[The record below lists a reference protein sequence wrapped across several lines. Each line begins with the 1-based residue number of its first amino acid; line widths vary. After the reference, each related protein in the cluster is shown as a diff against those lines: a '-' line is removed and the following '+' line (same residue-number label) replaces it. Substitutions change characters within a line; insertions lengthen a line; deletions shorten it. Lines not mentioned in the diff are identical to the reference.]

1 METKGILIWTVFSVI
16 YAWLTPSAVRKR
28 SLSDWEDGARQIKAR
43 LFTVLDSD
51 NTIHRQVARIVS
63 SKLFDHDPILRALTK
78 APAVQPDLGQ
88 RESTSGPDLPADP
101 YRPVPMLPRV
111 KARGLTF
118 GRLLE
123 GPELP
128 SLNSTSG
135 SAFPLADGPE
145 AETPEEEA
153 PMPKPFL
160 CPSPPPYSTRES
172 ALVQARTADSNS
184 SGEETSIPEPFQY
197 ESPQKTSIPRHDL
210 PETIGSK
217 KGLKLSNG
225 YKHTPKFKI
234 LLAKPQETQHPQS
247 SSPPITNASN
257 HGYARLDELAA
268 MAIDSILEKDKELK
282 AEKEKAEKEKAEKEK
297 AEKEKASKTKREK
310 PPRIWTEEECE
321 ICSCIIYAHQ
331 DTTPIPGGGYL
342 CPSCVRED
350 NLVFCAVCDN
360 VFTETPYTHLDQ
372 DEQPLCFKCWK
383 EGPQDP
389 DGKVMNDL
397 NDDLLI
403 PNILDLNLEAPYYQP
418 RPTKSQSKGENQDR
432 MDLDDSDAGDGK
444 RKSQSTAQRENNA
457 TMDLGD
463 DDDDDDGSSRT
474 SQILRQSERIK
485 VSTDNMIASTIRN
498 YKKFGV

>member
-16 YAWLTPSAVRKR
+16 YAWLTPRAVRKR
-28 SLSDWEDGARQIKAR
+28 SLSDWDDGARQIKVR
-43 LFTVLDSD
+43 VFTVLDSE
-51 NTIHRQVARIVS
+51 NAIHRQVARIVS
-63 SKLFDHDPILRALTK
+63 SKLFDHDSMLRALTK
-78 APAVQPDLGQ
+78 TSAVQPDLKQ
-88 RESTSGPDLPADP
+88 RDPTSDSGPDLPADP
-101 YRPVPMLPRV
+101 YRPMPMPPRA

-118 GRLLE
+118 GRLPE
-123 GPELP
+123 VPELP

-135 SAFPLADGPE
+135 SAFSLADGPE
-145 AETPEEEA
+145 PKSPEEEA
-153 PMPKPFL
+153 SIPKPFL

-172 ALVQARTADSNS
+172 ALVQAGTADSDS
-184 SGEETSIPEPFQY
+184 SGEETSIPEPFRY

-217 KGLKLSNG
+217 KRLKLNNG

-234 LLAKPQETQHPQS
+234 VSAKPRENQHPQS
-247 SSPPITNASN
+247 SSPPITKASN
-257 HGYARLDELAA
+257 HGNARLDELAA

-397 NDDLLI
+397 NDDLLT

-432 MDLDDSDAGDGK
+432 MDLDDSDARVRKGK
-444 RKSQSTAQRENNA
+444 LLA
-457 TMDLGD
+457 
-463 DDDDDDGSSRT
+463 T
-474 SQILRQSERIK
+474 SQ
-485 VSTDNMIASTIRN
+485 ASVRSQR
-498 YKKFGV
+498 